1 MSDVLHFQT
10 PDGGEIICENGQI
23 ALTEGPEVA
32 AWLSL
37 FGGNEDD
44 SGQEADDAKQWWG
57 NLSETDTANRYRSE
71 TQYLLFTLP
80 LTPANLQRFEEAAS
94 ADLAWMT
101 ESIASDIAVVATMP
115 GPKRIDLRVELVIDG
130 ETTPFTLKLTRPV

>member
-10 PDGGEIICENGQI
+10 PDGGEIVCENGQI

-57 NLSETDTANRYRSE
+57 NLSEKEPANRYRSE

-80 LTPANLQRFEEAAS
+80 LTPANLQRFEEAAV
-94 ADLAWMT
+94 ADLSWMT
-101 ESIASDIAVVATMP
+101 ESIATDLAVVATMP

-130 ETTPFTLKLTRPV
+130 KTTPFTLRFTRAA